1 MSLTLSPELR
11 RPAPAQAAASRRRSL
26 WIAGS
31 VALHA
36 LALWAVLQVRR
47 PDPAQPIAPSYD
59 LVFDDA
65 GGSST
70 PPTSEQTGPEATPPD
85 QASNP
90 APQDAPPGAAPQQLA
105 TAPPAPDA
113 TPPPAPGPA
122 TKPDTPGV
130 PDPAQVPPD
139 PAPTQQAT
147 AQPPDPQPPEPPL
160 PAPEP
165 PVQQAMASPLPVP
178 PPPEPPAQTAMAAPA
193 PETPPP
199 AALELAPP
207 TPTPPMQQA
216 MATPDPVPD
225 TTAPPAAVE
234 ILPPSPPP
242 PAVRLA
248 LPDPLPQPAQP
259 RDLVPD
265 FTPPAPPAP
274 LPPLP
279 VRPRPAPP
287 RPQFGSLGAPMDLNF
302 GPAASRAPAPRPPGS
317 RGIDFSLG
325 APKPGPNRSEAFF
338 DIRAKNIGA
347 DWAQSI
353 SAYGKG
359 HIYYPQ
365 QAVEAGEDGSAT
377 IQFVVDRSG
386 KVNAVELKR
395 SSGSQWLDMATLG
408 MWRNAKLPPIPAENQ
423 DPTITVTYTLHYI
436 LIRR

>member
-1 MSLTLSPELR
+1 MPLTLSLDMR
-11 RPAPAQAAASRRRSL
+11 RPAPARAAASRRRSL

-65 GGSST
+65 GGSAT
-70 PPTSEQTGPEATPPD
+70 PSTSEQTGPDATPPD
-85 QASNP
+85 QAANP
-90 APQDAPPGAAPQQLA
+90 TPQDAPPGAAPQQLA
-105 TAPPAPDA
+105 MAPPAPDA
-113 TPPPAPGPA
+113 APPPAPGLA
-122 TKPDTPGV
+122 TKPDTPSV
-130 PDPAQVPPD
+130 PDPAQTPPD
-139 PAPTQQAT
+139 PAPTPQAT
-147 AQPPDPQPPEPPL
+147 AQPPTPQPPDPL
-160 PAPEP
+160 PPAPEP
-165 PVQQAMASPLPVP
+165 PVQQAMASPLPEP
-178 PPPEPPAQTAMAAPA
+178 LPPEPPAQTAMATPDA
-193 PETPPP
+193 PPP

-207 TPTPPMQQA
+207 TPPTQQA
-216 MATPDPVPD
+216 MAAPGPVPD
-225 TTAPPAAVE
+225 TAAPPAAIE
-234 ILPPSPPP
+234 ILPPAPPP

-259 RDLVPD
+259 RDLVPS

-347 DWAQSI
+347 DWAQSL
-353 SAYGKG
+353 AVYWRN
-359 HIYYPQ
+359 HRFYPP
-365 QAVEAGEDGSAT
+365 QAAELGEDGT
-377 IQFVVDRSG
+377 VQVVLVVNRLGRVQSVEVKGRSG
-386 KVNAVELKR
+386 
-395 SSGSQWLDMATLG
+395 SMWLDMAAVAV
-408 MWRNAKLPPIPAENQ
+408 WRDAQLPPLPAENR
-423 DPTITVTYTLHYI
+423 DPTITIPLTINYL